1 MDPPP
6 WWPPTIVSTPVNST
20 PVNLPNLISLC
31 RLLSVPLLVWL
42 ILDNQMEL
50 AFWLFIAAGISDAVD
65 GYIAKQFDIRS
76 VLGSYLDPLADKALL
91 TSVYIVL
98 GSQSFLPNWLVILV
112 VFRDIMIV
120 GGALLFYTLTQ
131 TLKMA
136 PLLISKVNTVVQ
148 IVLAGVVL
156 GIAAMD
162 VPEGGLPLLQIYLTW
177 ALIYLVAATTLLSGA
192 SYLVKWSRK
201 AATMEDVR

>member
-162 VPEGGLPLLQIYLTW
+162 VPEGSLPLLQIYLTW